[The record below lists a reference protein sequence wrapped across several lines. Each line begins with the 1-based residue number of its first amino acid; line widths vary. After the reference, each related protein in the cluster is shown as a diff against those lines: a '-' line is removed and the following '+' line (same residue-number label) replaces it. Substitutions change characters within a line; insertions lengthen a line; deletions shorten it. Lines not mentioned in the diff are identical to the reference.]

1 MIACHVLSLHILHF
15 CRHCLRQKYFRK
27 YSMWVKLPAT
37 LNIQLEYA
45 FYTWWKVCTKFVGTI
60 IFLSPSNYYSLD
72 AQCCNND
79 CCECLL
85 VRPRDVNLS
94 QNGDPRVG
102 KLTFETWKCQISRG
116 LPACPW
122 FDLSIKSYF
131 WMVSFLILLRSLRVY
146 ILKQLFFSISV
157 NILPLFTSISKNN
170 C

>member
-85 VRPRDVNLS
+85 ARPRDVNLS

-102 KLTFETWKCQISRG
+102 KLTFENWTCQISRG
-116 LPACPW
+116 LPLPPPPHPTPILGQTIDRCINMFSAKNPSCNK
-122 FDLSIKSYF
+122 LN
-131 WMVSFLILLRSLRVY
+131 LIIPTRLD
-146 ILKQLFFSISV
+146 
-157 NILPLFTSISKNN
+157 
-170 C
+170 